1 MKFPSLK
8 TLASS
13 TETTIQRFPF
23 EFLFAVIGTTAAII
37 HTETA
42 YESYINKNW
51 LIRVMLSANL
61 GLLLSLATT
70 LFTES
75 KGITATT
82 KFIYKT
88 IAFLVAITF
97 IFILDPRERPFDYYR
112 FFLLSLSF
120 HLLVSFAAY
129 TRKDHIQGFW
139 QFNKTL
145 FLRFLASVL
154 YSGVLFIGLA
164 AAIAA
169 ANYLFNL
176 KIDWHTYTNL
186 WYIIAGIFNTLFF
199 LTGIPPDTKAL
210 DNDVSYPKSLKVFTQ
225 YVLIPLASIYLI
237 ILLAYEVKI
246 LIQWNLPKGVVS
258 NLILG
263 YAVYG
268 ILSILLVYPIKE
280 QEDNKW
286 IKSYARS
293 FYFLMLPLLVLLF
306 LAMGKRIS
314 DYGITEDRYFLLL
327 LGCWLLF
334 ITLYFLFSKKQN
346 IKLIPV
352 SLCII
357 ALFTIYGPQS
367 AFSVSTYSQKSLLIN
382 IFKKHSAYENGKLI
396 TLKGKKINKEDGNEA
411 VEKLRYF
418 VYNNKLTSL
427 QSNFDIDLN
436 KVIDSLDTEKS
447 VGSYANRYDLNNR
460 QFKWVKNHFGLSGFV
475 IRGDYDDFF
484 SRQHYEFSSEN
495 SNITSLAGYDYAIP
509 QTNAYGYTSKS
520 TIDNLI
526 INENNNNNT
535 HQLSINDESVSFNLS
550 AFAENLVTPISKIKS
565 YKKDSIGGLN
575 FVVPERVLTI
585 SKQTSH
591 YIISFKLNR
600 MRFSYSPNEKAEI
613 DDINGL
619 YLIKRK

>member
-8 TLASS
+8 TLVSS
-13 TETTIQRFPF
+13 SENTIQRFPF
-23 EFLFAVIGTTAAII
+23 EFLFAVIGTTAAIL

-51 LIRVMLSANL
+51 LIRIILSANL

-75 KGITATT
+75 KGIISTT
-82 KFIYKT
+82 KLTYKT
-88 IAFLVAITF
+88 IAFLLAIAF

-129 TRKDHIQGFW
+129 THKDHIQGFW

-154 YSGVLFIGLA
+154 YSGVLFIGLS

-186 WYIIAGIFNTLFF
+186 GYIIAGIFNTLFF
-199 LTGIPPDTKAL
+199 LTGIPLDTKAL
-210 DNDVSYPKSLKVFTQ
+210 DNDASYPKSLKVFTQ
-225 YVLIPLASIYLI
+225 YVLIPLASIYLL
-237 ILLAYEVKI
+237 ILLAYEIKI

-352 SLCII
+352 SLCV
-357 ALFTIYGPQS
+357 LTLLSVYGPQS
-367 AFSVSTYSQKSLLIN
+367 AFSVSTYSQRNILIS
-382 IFKKHSAYENGKLI
+382 IFKKYNAFKDGKFVPVPAQ
-396 TLKGKKINKEDGNEA
+396 INKTDANNA
-411 VEKLRYF
+411 VEKLRYLVEKKGLLQLQPYINKDLSF
-418 VYNNKLTSL
+418 VKDSLAVDKTPYGYNNA
-427 QSNFDIDLN
+427 FEE
-436 KVIDSLDTEKS
+436 TEWLKKHLS
-447 VGSYANRYDLNNR
+447 
-460 QFKWVKNHFGLSGFV
+460 LSGFSGNRYQDIPEPLLNYAFATIYNNV
-475 IRGDYDDFF
+475 ID
-484 SRQHYEFSSEN
+484 
-495 SNITSLAGYDYAIP
+495 IAGYDYALPKTQSHSYNTKAQLKGMLIEESS
-509 QTNAYGYTSKS
+509 NEKS
-520 TIDNLI
+520 M
-526 INENNNNNT
+526 
-535 HQLSINDESVSFNLS
+535 QYVLSINREKVLFNMKGFTDSLTLPRTKLNGYKKS
-550 AFAENLVTPISKIKS
+550 SSIIGYVLPDSMASITQKSKS
-565 YKKDSIGGLN
+565 YIVTLKVNSVGFSTDSTGKNLEIN
-575 FVVPERVLTI
+575 F
-585 SKQTSH
+585 
-591 YIISFKLNR
+591 
-600 MRFSYSPNEKAEI
+600 
-613 DDINGL
+613 INAL
-619 YLIKRK
+619 YLIKKK

>member
-8 TLASS
+8 TLASE
-13 TETTIQRFPF
+13 TENTVQRFPF
-23 EFLFAVIGTTAAII
+23 EFLFAVIGTAAAIL
-37 HTETA
+37 HSEA
-42 YESYINKNW
+42 DYQSYSNKNW
-51 LIRVMLSANL
+51 LIRIILSANL

-70 LFTES
+70 LYTES
-75 KGITATT
+75 KETLSSLKLT
-82 KFIYKT
+82 YKA
-88 IAFLVAITF
+88 IAFFIAISF
-97 IFILDPRERPFDYYR
+97 IFILDPHERPFDYYR

-120 HLLVSFAAY
+120 HLLVSFSAY
-129 TRKDHIQGFW
+129 TPKEHIQGFW

-145 FLRFLASVL
+145 FLRFLSSVL

-210 DNDVSYPKSLKVFTQ
+210 ENDLSYPKSLKIFTQ
-225 YVLIPLASIYLI
+225 YVLIPLASIYLL
-237 ILLAYEVKI
+237 ILLAYEIKI

-314 DYGITEDRYFLLL
+314 DYGVTEDRYFLLL

-334 ITLYFLFSKKQN
+334 ITLYFLVSKKQN

-352 SLCII
+352 SLCV
-357 ALFTIYGPQS
+357 LTLLSIYGPQS
-367 AFSVSTYSQKSLLIN
+367 AFSVSTYSQRNILIS
-382 IFKKHSAYENGKLI
+382 IFKKYNAFKDGKLVPVP
-396 TLKGKKINKEDGNEA
+396 TQINKTDANNA
-411 VEKLRYF
+411 VEKLRYLVEKKGLLEMQPYISKDLSF
-418 VYNNKLTSL
+418 VKDSLNVDKTTLRYSNVFEEAQWLKNHLGLSRFNGSRYQDIPEPLVNYTFNTGYNNIV
-427 QSNFDIDLN
+427 DI
-436 KVIDSLDTEKS
+436 
-447 VGSYANRYDLNNR
+447 
-460 QFKWVKNHFGLSGFV
+460 
-475 IRGDYDDFF
+475 
-484 SRQHYEFSSEN
+484 
-495 SNITSLAGYDYAIP
+495 AGYDYALPKTQSHSYNTKAQIKGMLIEESS
-509 QTNAYGYTSKS
+509 NEKS
-520 TIDNLI
+520 SM
-526 INENNNNNT
+526 
-535 HQLSINDESVSFNLS
+535 QYVLSINREKVIFNMKGFTDSLTLPRTKLNGYKKS
-550 AFAENLVTPISKIKS
+550 SSKIGYVLPDSLASITQKSKS
-565 YKKDSIGGLN
+565 YIITLKVNSVGFSTDSTGKNL
-575 FVVPERVLTI
+575 
-585 SKQTSH
+585 
-591 YIISFKLNR
+591 
-600 MRFSYSPNEKAEI
+600 EI
-613 DDINGL
+613 YFINAL
-619 YLIKRK
+619 YLIKKK